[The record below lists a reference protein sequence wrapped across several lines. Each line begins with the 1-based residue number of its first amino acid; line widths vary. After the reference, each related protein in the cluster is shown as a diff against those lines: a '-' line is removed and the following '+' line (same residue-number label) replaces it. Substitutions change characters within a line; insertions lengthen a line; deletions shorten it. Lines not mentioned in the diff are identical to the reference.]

1 MNEMY
6 TCIFVTFVMASSHVK
21 CCTHIN
27 KCKQQKEEE
36 MNIEDLDMVSNE
48 TDLYIVSSE
57 IDHMMNLIASLL
69 PKKQN

>member
-6 TCIFVTFVMASSHVK
+6 TCIFLTLVMSSHVK

-48 TDLYIVSSE
+48 IDLYIYG
-57 IDHMMNLIASLL
+57 
-69 PKKQN
+69 